1 VSDKLLSVVIP
12 AYNEEGMI
20 LTAANTISDILRR
33 ENINFELIFVN
44 DGSKDRTWEVIQKT
58 AETNSN
64 VRGLNF
70 SRNFGKESAM
80 FAGLSNA
87 YGDCS
92 VIIDC
97 DLQHPPEKIVE
108 MYRLWEQGYEVIEG
122 VKADR
127 GEENALHSLSA
138 KAFYGL
144 ISKAIQIDMS
154 RASDF
159 KLMDRKVVNVILN
172 IKEKNAFFRALSSWV
187 GFKTTTVEFEVQE
200 RTVGTSKWS
209 IWSLVKY
216 AISNITSFSTAPMQ
230 IVTILGGVMLVFSIV
245 LGGTALYQKIAGLS
259 VEGFTTVII
268 IQLFTGSIIMMSLGA
283 IGYYIA
289 KIYDE
294 VQGRPRFIISEAIGV
309 KQHDTK
315 SIG

>member
-1 VSDKLLSVVIP
+1 MSDKLLSVVIP

-20 LTAANTISDILRR
+20 LTTANTISNILSR
-33 ENINFELIFVN
+33 ENINFELVFVN
-44 DGSKDRTWEVIQKT
+44 DGSKDKTWEFIQKA

-87 YGDCS
+87 YGDCC

-127 GEENALHSLSA
+127 GDENAMHSLSA

-172 IKEKNAFFRALSSWV
+172 IKEKNIFFRALSSWV

-200 RTVGTSKWS
+200 RIVGTSKWS

-230 IVTILGGVMLVFSIV
+230 IVTILGGVMLVVSLI
-245 LGGTALYQKIAGLS
+245 LGGTSLYQKIVGLS
-259 VEGFTTVII
+259 VPGFTTMII